1 MFALHL
7 ASIPK
12 GPTLRKDFYWGPCLK
27 WKAVQLILGTEQRP
41 GQSFDV
47 AYSVFRIR

>member
-12 GPTLRKDFYWGPCLK
+12 GSTLRKDFYWGPCLK
-27 WKAVQLILGTEQRP
+27 WKAVQLILGAE
-41 GQSFDV
+41 QSFDV

>member
-1 MFALHL
+1 MSEVESCAAQHSLLF
-7 ASIPK
+7 
-12 GPTLRKDFYWGPCLK
+12 
-27 WKAVQLILGTEQRP
+27 LGSEQA